1 MIDINKNNGN
11 HLINTLMTD
20 FKEISDCPITTT
32 LGYIGGRWKTIIL
45 YIINDRTLRFGE
57 ISARIPAISRKV
69 LTSQLKELVNDG
81 ILNRKKYNET
91 PPRVEYSIT
100 EFGKSLQSVLAEM
113 EKWGFEVKK
122 ASTKNK

>member
-1 MIDINKNNGN
+1 
-11 HLINTLMTD
+11 MTD

-45 YIINDRTLRFGE
+45 YILGERTLRFGE

-69 LTSQLKELVNDG
+69 LTSQLKELVSDG
-81 ILNRKKYNET
+81 ILYRKKYNET

-100 EFGKSLQSVLAEM
+100 EFGKSLQNVLSEM
-113 EKWGFEVKK
+113 EKWGFELKK
-122 ASTKNK
+122 TSIKNK

>member
-1 MIDINKNNGN
+1 
-11 HLINTLMTD
+11 MTD

-32 LGYIGGRWKTIIL
+32 LGYIGGRWKTVIL
-45 YIINDRTLRFGE
+45 YILDNRTLRFGE
-57 ISARIPAISRKV
+57 ISVRIPAISRKV

-91 PPRVEYSIT
+91 PPRVEYAIT
-100 EFGKSLQSVLAEM
+100 EFGKSLQNVLSEM

-122 ASTKNK
+122 TSLENK